1 MQCLGGEGVGTV
13 KSEIREYLEALVIAV
28 VLALFII
35 TFIAQSFLV
44 QGSSMVPTL
53 QDGERLLVDKLTWR
67 FREPKRGEVVVF
79 KYPSDTRRKF
89 IKRIIGVPGDQVLI
103 KQGYVYVNGE
113 KLEESYINGP
123 TFGAIYRD
131 SGPVEVPQGRYF
143 VLGDNRTNSDD
154 SRYEDVGLVE
164 RKLLVGRALFRYWPL
179 TEIGVMQVPKVLAN
193 LE

>member
-1 MQCLGGEGVGTV
+1 MGGL
-13 KSEIREYLEALVIAV
+13 KSEIREYVEALVIAV

-53 QDGERLLVDKLTWR
+53 HDGERLLVDKLTWR
-67 FREPKRGEVVVF
+67 FREPKRGEIVVF
-79 KYPSDTRRKF
+79 RYPSDPRRKF

-113 KLEESYINGP
+113 RLEETYINGP

-131 SGPVEVPQGRYF
+131 TMPVQIPEGHYY

-154 SRYEDVGLVE
+154 SRFDDVGLVPRE
-164 RKLLVGRALFRYWPL
+164 LLVGRALLRYWPL
-179 TEIGVMQVPKVLAN
+179 AEIGILQIPRVLTE